1 VSKRTYPTSCWIGS
15 GCHTRTGRAQ
25 GGITGRDTLGWS
37 GMEVGVRVEVDEV
50 NTTRTY
56 LHLMRTFFPRRSLQ
70 VISIIVDPRSLTPSP
85 VNCKSPACNQ
95 PPRCT
100 LHFLDRVSHVVKI
113 RLRTHRIPWHSHAH
127 TRDSHT
133 KFAEIIRGV

>member
-1 VSKRTYPTSCWIGS
+1 
-15 GCHTRTGRAQ
+15 
-25 GGITGRDTLGWS
+25 
-37 GMEVGVRVEVDEV
+37 MEVGVRVEVDEV
-50 NTTRTY
+50 NRTRTY

-100 LHFLDRVSHVVKI
+100 LHFLTVSVTSVKI
-113 RLRTHRIPWHSHAH
+113 RLWHSHAH